1 MIQIKEL
8 KIIKRD
14 NVIALKL
21 LLYDKNNKVY
31 KGIIRPIYIL
41 QNKQ

>member
-1 MIQIKEL
+1 VIQIKEL

-21 LLYDKNNKVY
+21 LLYDKDNKAY
-31 KGIIRPIYIL
+31 KGFIRPIYIL